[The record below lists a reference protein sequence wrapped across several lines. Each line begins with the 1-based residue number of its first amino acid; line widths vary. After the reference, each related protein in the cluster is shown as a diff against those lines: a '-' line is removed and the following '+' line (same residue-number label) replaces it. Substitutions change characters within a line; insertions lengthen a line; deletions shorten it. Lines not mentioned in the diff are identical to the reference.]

1 MAKIAVLI
9 TGIFPAYLQ
18 RADLQRNLER
28 IERTFHGC
36 DFYYQTWDTKLYR
49 HIFQNV
55 NRNILWSQEPKAVYN
70 PYALAKEKYHGDKAG
85 IRRLSMTPKSNEQK
99 NLVMKGCYQHLGFSD
114 LYSQVPK
121 KYDFYIRTRWD
132 AYINEDFP
140 HRNILELAQDKVVGI
155 ATVPNKYSR
164 ANHKND
170 YERIAA
176 RRIAIKNF
184 VDRGLYCVV
193 QNDTNN
199 INHAGYE
206 NFLPDFLIFFRESD
220 YSLGYAEQMY
230 AKQELSGAEFGWH
243 EMLCSHRK
251 HVNIDG
257 LAAIIRNTDSSYET
271 YEKLKKARLL

>member
-28 IERTFHGC
+28 IERIFNGC

-49 HIFQNV
+49 HIFKNV
-55 NRNILWSQEPKAVYN
+55 NRDILWVREPSVSYN
-70 PYALAKEKYHGDKAG
+70 PYELAKEKYHGDKGG
-85 IRRLSMTPKSNEQK
+85 IRRLSKTPKNEEQK
-99 NLVMKGCYQHLGFSD
+99 NLVMKGCFQHLGFSA

-140 HRNILELAQDKVVGI
+140 HSDILDIAQDNVVGI
-155 ATVPNKYSR
+155 ATVPNKYSKIR
-164 ANHKND
+164 SVKG
-170 YERIAA
+170 YKKVAA
-176 RRIAIKNF
+176 RRKDIKNF
-184 VDRGLYCVV
+184 VDHGLYCVIDK
-193 QNDTNN
+193 DTNN

-206 NFLPDFLIFFRESD
+206 NFLPDFLIFFKESD
-220 YSLGYAEQMY
+220 YSLGYAEDLY
-230 AKQELSGAEFGWH
+230 EKQQLSGAEFGWY
-243 EMLCSHRK
+243 EMLCRHRK

-271 YEKLKKARLL
+271 YVKLKKARLL